1 VRFWATY
8 LLCFLSIALSAQTTI
23 DTDSTKTDTTA
34 IQPLQ
39 ENQSVVRKRN
49 EDHSPKK
56 AAMLSAIV
64 PGLGQVY
71 NRKYWKVP
79 IVYGIL
85 GGVSYLAYNNTR
97 YYKFWHDG
105 LIIKNAITNGQKTN
119 ADFMHFATTHKYRNI
134 ATNLDADEL
143 SLLSEA
149 QFQTEN
155 DSYRRNRDLSFF
167 FLGILYMCNVLDAT
181 VDGHL
186 YNFNVSDDLSFH
198 LQPTYIS
205 SFSYYNSP
213 GMGLS
218 ISAKF

>member
-8 LLCFLSIALSAQTTI
+8 LLCFLSLALSAQTPEVKDSLKI
-23 DTDSTKTDTTA
+23 DSA
-34 IQPLQ
+34 AAQPII
-39 ENQSVVRKRN
+39 EKQSVVRKRN

-79 IVYGIL
+79 LVYGIL
-85 GGVSYLAYNNTR
+85 GGVGYLAYNNTR

-105 LIIKNAITNGQKTN
+105 LIIKNAISNGQKTST
-119 ADFMHFATTHKYRNI
+119 DFLYYANNHKYKSFS
-134 ATNLDADEL
+134 TDLDADEL
-143 SLLSEA
+143 NSLNEA
-149 QFQTEN
+149 QFQTAN
-155 DSYRRNRDLSFF
+155 DDFRRNRDLSFF

-186 YNFNVSDDLSFH
+186 YNFDVSNDLSLH
-198 LQPTYIS
+198 VQPTYIS
-205 SFSYYNSP
+205 SYSYFSAPS
-213 GMGLS
+213 MGLS
-218 ISAKF
+218 IMATF